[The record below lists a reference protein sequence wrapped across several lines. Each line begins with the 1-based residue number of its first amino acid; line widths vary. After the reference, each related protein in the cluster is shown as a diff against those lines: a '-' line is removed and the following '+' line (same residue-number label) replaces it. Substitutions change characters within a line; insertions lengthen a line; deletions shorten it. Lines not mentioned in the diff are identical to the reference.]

1 MELLINGKKETIN
14 DEIILDDYIK
24 SKVTNPDNVV
34 IEYNHEIV
42 TRDKWKEILI
52 KDGDSINFKLCGWRI
67 RSVKNE
73 GLF

>member
-52 KDGDSINFKLCGWRI
+52 KDGDSIEILSFVG
-67 RSVKNE
+67 
-73 GLF
+73 GG